1 MQEPA
6 HSHDLCQRSLR
17 GASLPPGA
25 RVCVG
30 KSLEL
35 PNPTPPPAPPFLH
48 LHLWTNWLDRYS
60 TAHSILTPWSL
71 PGRRTW
77 HGSAS
82 PLLKPSNPPRHFYN
96 CWNHWPPCY
105 CVCALCLRCCCS
117 GEPLEEGCAWSSI
130 SGFIRLRLWQE
141 TVKIGQENLKK
152 FSLYYFLWICFF
164 STWNVWPYKL
174 PQPAFSF
181 LQKSKQLNIR
191 NVAVFVWGKEMTRWR
206 KYSMR
211 KEPFTETL
219 MLFSLHPPSPL
230 PPKLSRIDTAWEA

>member
-17 GASLPPGA
+17 GASLPPRA
-25 RVCVG
+25 PVCVG

-35 PNPTPPPAPPFLH
+35 PNPMPPPAPPFLH
-48 LHLWTNWLDRYS
+48 LHLWTNWPDRYS

-71 PGRRTW
+71 PGRRTR

-82 PLLKPSNPPRHFYN
+82 PLLKPSQTFLQLLEPLA
-96 CWNHWPPCY
+96 PCY
-105 CVCALCLRCCCS
+105 RVCALCLRCCCS
-117 GEPLEEGCAWSSI
+117 GEPLEEDCAWSSI